1 MVVVARLD
9 VDDRRDVVLLV
20 TAAAAAAAAAGGPGP
35 RRRRRPRPVEAGRCW
50 TVLGEDG
57 DGDRS
62 AVKRLRRRRRC
73 GGVGDGHLLVGQ
85 VAVPGFAGV
94 ERRATDAD
102 GGVEAGARVAP
113 RRAVAAAA
121 AVAGHATIYR
131 HGPLTVAPLAHTA
144 VPNPHRPPDKT
155 RRSLV

>member
-1 MVVVARLD
+1 MMVVVARLD

-20 TAAAAAAAAAGGPGP
+20 TAAAAGGPGP

-113 RRAVAAAA
+113 RRAVAAA
-121 AVAGHATIYR
+121 GHATIYR